1 MSRSKLATMF
11 TGIVTARGTIV
22 ELLQHRVVLDA
33 PGIDEQL
40 GASVAVDGCCL
51 TVVSSEVAPAD
62 LPPHPGTGPVP
73 TRRLSFDVLPE
84 TISHTRLST
93 LRAGA
98 SVNLE
103 AALRAGEPLG
113 GHLVQGHV
121 DGVGTVRSTERDEQ
135 GRWLDLWLDL
145 PSELLAYCIDRGSL
159 TVNGTSLT
167 VMEVD
172 ETGVRVQLIPE
183 TMVRT
188 NLGELAAGDAVNLEA
203 DVIARYVAR
212 LLPANR

>member
-1 MSRSKLATMF
+1 MF
-11 TGIVTARGTIV
+11 TGIVQSRGVIV
-22 ELLQHRVVLDA
+22 EIEPHRLVLDA
-33 PGIDEQL
+33 PGIDEAL

-51 TVVSSEVAPAD
+51 TVVTSEPAPVD
-62 LPPHPGTGPVP
+62 LPAQPGGAPVA

-84 TISHTRLST
+84 TIEHTRLGS
-93 LRAGA
+93 LAPGA

-121 DGVGTVRSTERDEQ
+121 DTVGTVRSSNSDAE
-135 GRWLDLWLDL
+135 GRWLDLELDVP
-145 PSELLAYCIDRGSL
+145 PSVLDFCIDRGSI

-167 VMEVD
+167 VMGVD
-172 ETGVRVQLIPE
+172 DAGIRLQLIPE
-183 TMVRT
+183 TQQRT
-188 NLGELAAGDAVNLEA
+188 NLGELHPGDQVNLEA

>member
-1 MSRSKLATMF
+1 MF
-11 TGIVTARGTIV
+11 TGIVQSRGVVV
-22 ELLQHRVVLDA
+22 ELEANRLVLDA
-33 PGIDEQL
+33 PGIDEAL

-51 TVVSSEVAPAD
+51 TVVSSEPAPAD
-62 LPPHPGTGPVP
+62 LEPHPGAGPGA

-84 TISHTRLST
+84 TVSHTRLAS
-93 LRAGA
+93 LAPGA

-121 DGVGTVRSTERDEQ
+121 DGVGAVRATSGDPD
-135 GRWLDLWLDL
+135 GRWLDLEIDVPADL
-145 PSELLAYCIDRGSL
+145 LRFCIDRGSI

-167 VMEVD
+167 VMGVD
-172 ETGVRVQLIPE
+172 ERGIRVQLIPE
-183 TMVRT
+183 TQQRT
-188 NLGELAAGDAVNLEA
+188 NLGGLVEGDPVNLEA

-212 LLPANR
+212 LLPTTR

>member
-1 MSRSKLATMF
+1 MF
-11 TGIVTARGTIV
+11 TGIVQSRGTIV
-22 ELLQHRVVLDA
+22 ELEAHRLVLDA

-51 TVVSSEVAPAD
+51 TVTAADPAPTDVAPW
-62 LPPHPGTGPVP
+62 PGEAPAP
-73 TRRLSFDVLPE
+73 TRRLAFDVLPE
-84 TISHTRLST
+84 TIEHTRLAS
-93 LRAGA
+93 LAPGA

-121 DGVGTVRSTERDEQ
+121 DTVGTVRGSNADPD
-135 GRWLDLWLDL
+135 GRWLDLELDVPQSVL
-145 PSELLAYCIDRGSL
+145 DFCIDRGSI

-167 VMEVD
+167 VMGVD
-172 ETGVRVQLIPE
+172 SAGIRLQLIPE
-183 TMVRT
+183 TQRRT
-188 NLGELAAGDAVNLEA
+188 NLGSLRPGDQVNLEA

-212 LLPANR
+212 LLPANG

>member
-1 MSRSKLATMF
+1 MF
-11 TGIVTARGTIV
+11 TGIVQARGTIV
-22 ELLQHRVVLDA
+22 ELEAHRLVLDA

-51 TVVSSEVAPAD
+51 TVTAADPAPGDLAPWPGETPVA
-62 LPPHPGTGPVP
+62 
-73 TRRLSFDVLPE
+73 TRRFAFDVLPE
-84 TISHTRLST
+84 TIEHTRLAS
-93 LRAGA
+93 LAPGA

-121 DGVGTVRSTERDEQ
+121 DTVGTVRASNAAPD
-135 GRWLDLWLDL
+135 GRWLDLELDVPQSVL
-145 PSELLAYCIDRGSL
+145 DFCIDRGSI

-167 VMEVD
+167 VMGVD
-172 ETGVRVQLIPE
+172 SAGIRLQLIPE
-183 TMVRT
+183 TQRRT
-188 NLGELAAGDAVNLEA
+188 NLGELRPGDQVNLEA

-212 LLPANR
+212 LLPSNG

>member
-1 MSRSKLATMF
+1 MF
-11 TGIVTARGTIV
+11 TGIVQSRGSIV
-22 ELLQHRVVLDA
+22 ELEPHRLVVDA
-33 PGIDEQL
+33 PGIDEAL

-51 TVVSSEVAPAD
+51 TVVASEPAPAA
-62 LPPHPGTGPVP
+62 LAPHPGAEPVP
-73 TRRLSFDVLPE
+73 TRRLAFDVLPE
-84 TISHTRLST
+84 TIEHTRLAS
-93 LRAGA
+93 LEPGA

-121 DGVGTVRSTERDEQ
+121 DTVGTVRSSAGDPD
-135 GRWLDLWLDL
+135 GRWLDIELDVP
-145 PSELLAYCIDRGSL
+145 PSVLDFCIDRGSI

-167 VMEVD
+167 VMGVD
-172 ETGVRVQLIPE
+172 DAGIRLQLIPE
-183 TMVRT
+183 TQQRT
-188 NLGELAAGDAVNLEA
+188 NLGDLRPGDLVNLEA

>member
-1 MSRSKLATMF
+1 MF
-11 TGIVTARGTIV
+11 TGIVRSRGTIV
-22 ELLQHRVVLDA
+22 ELQAHRLVLDA
-33 PGIDEQL
+33 PGIDEEL

-51 TVVSSEVAPAD
+51 TVVSSKPAAVNLAPW
-62 LPPHPGTGPVP
+62 PGAEPIA
-73 TRRLSFDVLPE
+73 TRRLAFDVLPE
-84 TISHTRLST
+84 TISHTRLSS
-93 LRAGA
+93 LAPGA

-121 DGVGTVRSTERDEQ
+121 DAVGLVRTSARDPE
-135 GRWLDLWLDL
+135 GRWLDLELDVPEGVL
-145 PSELLAYCIDRGSL
+145 QYCIDRGSI

-167 VMEVD
+167 VMGVD
-172 ETGVRVQLIPE
+172 EGGVRVQLIPE
-183 TMVRT
+183 TQSRT
-188 NLGELAAGDAVNLEA
+188 NLGSVVPGDPVNLEA